1 MNEPKDTRVI
11 RTVAIIGASLAG
23 ARAAETLRARGF
35 DGRVLLIGEEPW
47 LPYQRPPLSK
57 DYLWPGG
64 DESAIL
70 LRPADWYEANR
81 IEARL
86 GVKAER
92 LDLRAREVRLSDG
105 SDVQADAF
113 LLATGSRP
121 RRLPAL
127 EGAANVHYLRTRDDA
142 ARLAGAL
149 TPGARILVVGMGVI
163 GAEVAATATRA
174 GARVVAVEPAPT
186 PMLRSFGSVAG
197 AWLARAHAER
207 GVEAHFGRMPE
218 RFEREGGLVRGVTLD
233 GGERFDRDAV
243 VVGIGVEPAD
253 ELAREAGLDVDNGI
267 LVDRRSATSCP
278 FVYAAGDVANQPG
291 FFGGRA
297 RLETFHNAA
306 AQAEA
311 AAAAMLGED
320 VDACQPCSF
329 WSDQYDFNIQSA
341 GRVRDECRAV
351 VRGSVSDGDFTL
363 FYLADDLLEG
373 VVTVN
378 RPADMAVAKRMI
390 PARRAFDP
398 AALADSSVPL
408 RSLLA
413 KPASS

>member
-1 MNEPKDTRVI
+1 
-11 RTVAIIGASLAG
+11 
-23 ARAAETLRARGF
+23 
-35 DGRVLLIGEEPW
+35 
-47 LPYQRPPLSK
+47 
-57 DYLWPGG
+57 
-64 DESAIL
+64 
-70 LRPADWYEANR
+70 
-81 IEARL
+81 
-86 GVKAER
+86 
-92 LDLRAREVRLSDG
+92 
-105 SDVQADAF
+105 
-113 LLATGSRP
+113 
-121 RRLPAL
+121 
-127 EGAANVHYLRTRDDA
+127 
-142 ARLAGAL
+142 
-149 TPGARILVVGMGVI
+149 
-163 GAEVAATATRA
+163 
-174 GARVVAVEPAPT
+174 
-186 PMLRSFGSVAG
+186 
-197 AWLARAHAER
+197 
-207 GVEAHFGRMPE
+207 
-218 RFEREGGLVRGVTLD
+218 
-233 GGERFDRDAV
+233 
-243 VVGIGVEPAD
+243 
-253 ELAREAGLDVDNGI
+253 DVDNGI